1 MIHNHLNNAIVSTNS
16 YVFDFLKDN
25 MPQVSFQ
32 LLEGQDQLDDFLS
45 ANLAINILILDAV
58 LDFSS
63 AIIRSKNSI
72 NLTDI
77 PIKAS
82 LKLEKPFE
90 ISALIIN
97 IGHYDLDDGIFC
109 CLNDSLLY
117 SQKASRV
124 INTND
129 GQIVSLTAKEN
140 QIIAQLLCARN
151 FTLIKSQ
158 IIAEIWP
165 NYSTAQS
172 TLEFHL
178 LNLKNKLDIIEV
190 SDHYVKILFLR
201 NS

>member
-1 MIHNHLNNAIVSTNS
+1 MINNHLNNAIVSTNS

-25 MPQVSFQ
+25 MSRVSFQ
-32 LLEGQDQLDDFLS
+32 LLEGQNQLDDFLR
-45 ANLAINILILDAV
+45 AGLVVNILILDAV

-82 LKLEKPFE
+82 LKLEKPFV
-90 ISALIIN
+90 ISSLIIN
-97 IGHYDLDDGIFC
+97 IDHYDLDDSIFC
-109 CLNDSLLY
+109 CLNDSLIY

-129 GQIVSLTAKEN
+129 GQIVGLTAKEN
-140 QIIAQLLCARN
+140 QIIALLLMARN
-151 FTLIKSQ
+151 FTLIKSE
-158 IIAEIWP
+158 IIAKIWP
-165 NYSTAQS
+165 NYSIEQS

-201 NS
+201 DS

>member
-32 LLEGQDQLDDFLS
+32 LLEGQNQLDDFLR
-45 ANLAINILILDAV
+45 ANLVINILILDAV

-90 ISALIIN
+90 ISALIVN
-97 IGHYDLDDGIFC
+97 IGHYDLDDSIFC
-109 CLNDSLLY
+109 RLNDSLLY
-117 SQKASRV
+117 SQKALRV

-129 GQIVSLTAKEN
+129 GQIVSLTAKES

-190 SDHYVKILFLR
+190 SDHYVKILF
-201 NS
+201 